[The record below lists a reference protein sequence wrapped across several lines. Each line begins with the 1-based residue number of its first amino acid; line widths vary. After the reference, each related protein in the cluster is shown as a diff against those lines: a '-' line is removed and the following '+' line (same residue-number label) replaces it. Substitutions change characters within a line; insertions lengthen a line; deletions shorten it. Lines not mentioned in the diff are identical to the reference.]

1 MAISNPSSY
10 TNGSETGQMGRIPE
24 ICPSFP
30 SKINSPGL
38 PALLLEK
45 NRHAK
50 LMDYSLPRLQFQ
62 RVVGFVL
69 TQMIHSLLKI
79 VGLPMF
85 VSEMLAGI
93 ILGPTVFPDFYSL
106 INTSDESVAALGA
119 AVGFGFVYFLFLSTV
134 KMDVSLTFKSGKKTV
149 YIGVLTVVVP
159 LISCLITIKM
169 RHPGINLFTNRI
181 FFLSTSYAGT
191 SFQVIHC
198 LLSELRILNS
208 ELGRL
213 GLSSALIGDMVTLLL
228 TMFSTWVNSG
238 IQHGALAV
246 LIDIGMASIFM
257 FIILL

>member
-85 VSEMLAGI
+85 VSEML
-93 ILGPTVFPDFYSL
+93 VS
-106 INTSDESVAALGA
+106 ALE
-119 AVGFGFVYFLFLSTV
+119 LSN
-134 KMDVSLTFKSGKKTV
+134 D
-149 YIGVLTVVVP
+149 
-159 LISCLITIKM
+159 
-169 RHPGINLFTNRI
+169 NI
-181 FFLSTSYAGT
+181 FF
-191 SFQVIHC
+191 FPR
-198 LLSELRILNS
+198 E
-208 ELGRL
+208 
-213 GLSSALIGDMVTLLL
+213 
-228 TMFSTWVNSG
+228 F
-238 IQHGALAV
+238 
-246 LIDIGMASIFM
+246 
-257 FIILL
+257 